1 MQYPKDDIQKDILKA
16 AAKVF
21 LAKGF
26 PKTSMREI
34 AEEAQVGLSNI
45 YNYFKSKDEIF
56 RKVVHPVISAFDR
69 MLHEHHGPQG
79 ADILEMYS
87 PQYLRRVI
95 EEYLT
100 LIRVHRPLLVLLLF
114 QAQGSG
120 LERFR
125 EEFTERSTV
134 LVKEY
139 FRQMKE
145 KHPQM
150 SVNVTDFSIHLHTAW
165 MFTMFEE
172 LLMHRVD
179 EEDLE
184 KIVTEYIT
192 FEVTGWREL
201 MKI

>member
-139 FRQMKE
+139 FKQMKE

-150 SVNVTDFSIHLHTAW
+150 NVNVTDFSIHLHTAW